1 MEYLLVSLCECEA
14 NKISFSS
21 CLQQPVI
28 HLSNGCSSKVVMP
41 GSSPAFWSCQDP
53 PRPSGHA
60 RLLPGFLV
68 MPGSSPAFW
77 SCQDPS
83 QSSGHARLLPSLL
96 VMPSSSPAFYTGF
109 FFQRICPEGFII
121 HPPPLPKKIA
131 FHVSN

>member
-53 PRPSGHA
+53 PQPSGHA
-60 RLLPGFLV
+60 RILPGLLIMPGSSPVFLSCQDPPRLSGHARILPGLLV
-68 MPGSSPAFW
+68 MPGSFPVFW
-77 SCQDPS
+77 SCQAPP
-83 QSSGHARLLPSLL
+83 QSSCHAKLLPSLL
-96 VMPSSSPAFYTGF
+96 HRVF
-109 FFQRICPEGFII
+109 FSKD
-121 HPPPLPKKIA
+121 LP
-131 FHVSN
+131 